1 MASELWV
8 RKRASSSAAGTQ
20 RRFDR
25 LRRIQGLDPERDYEE
40 IFRLVTAYE
49 FPWDYWQSVALA
61 FFRTFAIPSI
71 SALLDETGEIVGHT
85 QKRTDDTLLIMYE
98 MGRMGL
104 ESPEGRAYLRRMNQ
118 MHRRY
123 VISNDDHTYIIALFI
138 VVPVRWINRFGWR
151 RLTLHEQRA
160 LTHYGRRLA
169 QLMGIKD
176 VPATFADF
184 DQFAQS
190 YERRHFAVTSSS
202 RRLAEAAMAITADM
216 LPKSLRGPLKPV
228 MRRFSLAI
236 LDDALLHAVGL
247 PLPSERDRRLATW
260 LVRTRGRILRVLPPR
275 PDNRPHRP
283 ALATYPNG
291 HQISEIGPAWLTDG
305 TADEHNNTVKEDRP

>member
-1 MASELWV
+1 MT
-8 RKRASSSAAGTQ
+8 GTQ

-40 IFRLVTAYE
+40 IWRLVSAYE
-49 FPWDYWQSVALA
+49 FPWDYWQSVSLA
-61 FFRTFAIPSI
+61 FFRTFAVPSI
-71 SALLDETGEIVGHT
+71 SALLDGTGEIVGHT
-85 QKRTDDTLLIMYE
+85 QKRADDTLLIMFE
-98 MGRMGL
+98 MGRLGL

-123 VISNDDHTYIIALFI
+123 VIGNDDSIYIIALFI

-151 RLTLHEQRA
+151 RLTVHEERA
-160 LTHYGRRLA
+160 MTNYGRRLA

-176 VPATFADF
+176 VPATFAAF

-190 YERRHFAVTSSS
+190 YESRHFAVTGSS

-228 MRRFSLAI
+228 MRRFSLAS

-247 PLPSERDRRLATW
+247 PLPPERDRRLATW
-260 LVRTRGRILRVLPPR
+260 LLRTRGRILRVLPPR
-275 PDNRPHRP
+275 PDNRPHRL
-283 ALATYPNG
+283 ALATYPDG
-291 HQISEIGPAWLTDG
+291 HQVSDIGPGWLADG
-305 TADEHNNTVKEDRP
+305 TADVQNNAVQGDGP